1 MRPSSSTNTRHP
13 PFRLNSAVEGTAADE
28 ELIRRLVD
36 QVERTYEVEGRAGA
50 MASVTDMLRRLDPA
64 TLQALAVE
72 REVDAEEPEL
82 EK

>member
-1 MRPSSSTNTRHP
+1 MTERHMP
-13 PFRLNSAVEGTAADE
+13 RAAVEGSAADE
-28 ELIRRLVD
+28 EVIRQLVE
-36 QVERTYEVEGRAGA
+36 QVERTFDTEGRAMA

-64 TLQALAVE
+64 TLKALAIE

>member
-1 MRPSSSTNTRHP
+1 MMERHMP
-13 PFRLNSAVEGTAADE
+13 KDALEGTAADE
-28 ELIRRLVD
+28 NLIRQLVE
-36 QVERTYEVEGRAGA
+36 QVDRTFDTEGRAKA

-64 TLQALAVE
+64 TLQALAIE

>member
-1 MRPSSSTNTRHP
+1 MTERHMP
-13 PFRLNSAVEGTAADE
+13 RAAVEGSAADE
-28 ELIRRLVD
+28 EVIRQLVE
-36 QVERTYEVEGRAGA
+36 QVERTFDTEGRAMA

-64 TLQALAVE
+64 TLQALAIE